1 MTDERPMEYEMHDQL
16 AEALQKGVSDETIAK
31 IKEQFDDALTAAI
44 NDLEWSLKDDL
55 ANNLAW
61 HVQDQFRRAFEA
73 MLKGNEQ
80 EFRRYIS
87 ADPRGFTGRD
97 NGHISVIHH
106 RLFESGPLELRRL
119 LCDAY
124 PDLLKNERILD
135 LEAQVKALVE
145 EMNKMEARNNDLVQ
159 RLNEYNR

>member
-1 MTDERPMEYEMHDQL
+1 MEYEMHDQL
-16 AEALQKGVSDETIAK
+16 SEALQKGVTDEAIAK
-31 IKEQFDDALTAAI
+31 VKKQVSDALTDAI
-44 NDLEWSLKDDL
+44 DNLEWSLKDDL

-73 MLKGNEQ
+73 MLKGNER

-87 ADPRGFTGRD
+87 ADPSGFTGRD
-97 NGHISVIHH
+97 MNLISVIHH

-145 EMNKMEARNNDLVQ
+145 EMNKMGERNASLIDQ
-159 RLNEYNR
+159 LNEYRR